1 MSDLNDLIATNAI
14 NSFNSG
20 YLQGQVDEYRR
31 ITNLIKQMGSHA
43 NKNNDTNSQKLAV
56 ICNHLIALI
65 EGEQK

>member
-31 ITNLIKQMGSHA
+31 ITNLIEQIGSHA
-43 NKNNDTNSQKLAV
+43 KKNNDANSQKLAV
-56 ICNHLIALI
+56 VCDHLIALLN
-65 EGEQK
+65 GEQK